1 MLSAEVIGY
10 RARFAWLGLALAVTG
25 ALAATSERLSIT
37 RAPDAREA
45 REQERAERIERLH
58 QEIAAQVE
66 LKACLIQLHARCEI
80 DCWREAERAHLR
92 CPTERADPAA
102 LARKAWMD
110 ERRALIEAEIAR
122 HITEAPSRPRR
133 R

>member
-10 RARFAWLGLALAVTG
+10 RARFAWLGLALAVTI
-25 ALAATSERLSIT
+25 ALAGTSELLST
-37 RAPDAREA
+37 TGASDAREA
-45 REQERAERIERLH
+45 RKQGRAERIERLH

-66 LKACLIQLHARCEI
+66 LNTCLIQLHARCEM
-80 DCWREAERAHLR
+80 DCWREAERAHR
-92 CPTERADPAA
+92 PCPTEQAEPAA

-110 ERRALIEAEIAR
+110 ERRALIEAELAR
-122 HITEAPSRPRR
+122 HIAAAPSRPRR